1 MEILDEFQKILNYE
15 NSYSLSNFYEPIHV
29 HYSNQTFFIFRLEDW
44 ETYNHGISGKNIMTY
59 VLLHRRILLKPVVKE
74 LFDLVDY
81 CKNNISKNADYKD
94 LICKIQKYSDFQD
107 VLEVI

>member
-15 NSYSLSNFYEPIHV
+15 NSYSLSNYEPIHV
-29 HYSNQTFFIFRLEDW
+29 HYSNQTFFIFRLEGW
-44 ETYNHGISGKNIMTY
+44 ETYAHPGMGGKNLMTY
-59 VLLHRRILLKPVVKE
+59 VLLHRRILLKPVIKE

-94 LICKIQKYSDFQD
+94 LIGKIQKYSDFQD